1 MGFSAKTG
9 RMYFADRKGS
19 AFMSSY
25 NCKDVELTT
34 SNLPDDIQPAV
45 NVPGKA
51 TSDVD
56 DVEWPDDATIK
67 GNFDGIWDTGKLLAK
82 WRSCCEPAA

>member
-1 MGFSAKTG
+1 
-9 RMYFADRKGS
+9 MYFADTRGV

-34 SNLPDDIQPAV
+34 SDLPQDLSPAL

-51 TSDVD
+51 TN
-56 DVEWPDDATIK
+56 DVEDVKWPSDPTIK
-67 GNFDGIWDTGKLLAK
+67 GNFDGIWHGDKLLAK
-82 WRSCCEPAA
+82 WRSCCERPTA